1 MKKDLIQ
8 IATVEMF
15 LNRTDI
21 QTLCGCSRRVANRI
35 YAEADRI
42 DNEELKFRAYI
53 TKVRKSSV
61 EKAAG
66 IKCSDI
72 VNALKK
78 ADALAQQSA
87 SD

>member
-1 MKKDLIQ
+1 MKSQ
-8 IATVEMF
+8 IEVLSQVF
-15 LNRTDI
+15 LNRSDI
-21 QTLCGCSRRVANRI
+21 ALMLGCSRRVANRI

-72 VNALKK
+72 INALKK

-87 SD
+87 TD